1 MIRLIVFLG
10 NKGVQYAKTRHNS
23 GWLLLE
29 SLPLLPP
36 EASWQEKFHGKWT
49 KASLFDVPVHLLKPM
64 TYMNASGSSVGSM
77 ARYLSFPSDGILV
90 VHDDIE
96 LDFGTSR
103 LQFGGGLA
111 GHNGLKSIAK
121 ELGSK
126 DFFRLRI
133 GIGRPRG
140 LDVASFVLGRFS
152 VEEEAE
158 LPFVWE
164 GSARILNHWMKQGCP
179 QKGVPSTYTLGLPGH
194 DKRTNGR
201 QVIE

>member
-1 MIRLIVFLG
+1 MGFWWSMMISNWI
-10 NKGVQYAKTRHNS
+10 S
-23 GWLLLE
+23 
-29 SLPLLPP
+29 
-36 EASWQEKFHGKWT
+36 
-49 KASLFDVPVHLLKPM
+49 VPRD
-64 TYMNASGSSVGSM
+64 YSS
-77 ARYLSFPSDGILV
+77 
-90 VHDDIE
+90 E
-96 LDFGTSR
+96 E
-103 LQFGGGLA
+103 GLR

-179 QKGVPSTYTLGLPGH
+179 QKGVPSTYTLGLPG
-194 DKRTNGR
+194 NFC
-201 QVIE
+201 